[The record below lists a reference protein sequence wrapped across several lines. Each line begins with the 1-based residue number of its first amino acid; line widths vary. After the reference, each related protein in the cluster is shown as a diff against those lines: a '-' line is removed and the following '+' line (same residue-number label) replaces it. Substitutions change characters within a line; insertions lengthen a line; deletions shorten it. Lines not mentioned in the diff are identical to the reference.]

1 MLNLGRTAESSL
13 AIPADSRF
21 GFLLVGAGRS
31 GTSLLTALLDQHS
44 RLEVGFEVGSMDCL
58 RGQALVD
65 EPERLFQQR
74 SGAFVER
81 CIAAAASSPA
91 PLWGNKITTEQLAG
105 LNKHNLYHLPP
116 INILDAFFNGV
127 LADLPV
133 IYLLRDGRACV
144 QSKLARTAQ
153 SLEQACD
160 SWRYAVEVYEFLQ
173 ARPHT
178 LFLRFEDLLLAPESE
193 LERVLAFL
201 GVKFEPGLVS
211 GEGTMHPGMLPAYR
225 RPGIDP
231 ARATDLD
238 VSHPCVALIEPELRR
253 CGYL

>member
-1 MLNLGRTAESSL
+1 MSTLARTAESSL

-21 GFLLVGAGRS
+21 RFLIVGAGRS

-44 RLEVGFEVGSMDCL
+44 QLEVGFEVGSIDCL
-58 RGQALVD
+58 RGRALVD

-74 SGAFVER
+74 SGAFVAR
-81 CIAAAASSPA
+81 CVAAAASSPA
-91 PLWGNKITTEQLAG
+91 ALWGNKITTEQLAG
-105 LNKHNLYHLPP
+105 LNKHNLYHAPP
-116 INILDAFFNGV
+116 LDILDAFFNDV

-160 SWRYAVEVYEFLQ
+160 SWRYTVAVYEFLQ
-173 ARPHT
+173 ARSHT
-178 LFLRFEDLLLAPESE
+178 LFLRFEDLVLAPEDE
-193 LERVLAFL
+193 LGRVLAFL
-201 GVKFEPGLVS
+201 GVEFEPGIVS
-211 GEGTMHPGMLPAYR
+211 AEGTMHPGMPPAYR
-225 RPGIDP
+225 RRGIDP
-231 ARATDLD
+231 GRATDLD
-238 VSHPCVALIEPELRR
+238 ATHPCVALIEPELKR